1 MKNVCS
7 ILVTSLLAVLL
18 YNCTEVQK
26 GTVIEGQISGAA
38 NLQVF
43 LDEAGLGQQANIVL
57 EKQDATADGVFKFE
71 FPEGIDPGAYR
82 LRIGR
87 QRMNFILDGTEKNVK
102 FSGPLDQMNRYQ
114 VNATGSKPTSTFINT
129 MQALI
134 KREMNADDIKTLVDT
149 TENPLVGVYTAIS
162 ALGTRADYLD
172 THKAAYD
179 RLASVDPS
187 GETTT
192 TYKQLIDQIEAQY
205 AAQMAAE
212 RIKVGQPAP
221 DISLPS
227 PDGKEYALSDLKG
240 KVVMLDF
247 WASWCRPCRM
257 ANPDVVKLYKKY
269 KDQGFTVFSVS
280 LDGPR
285 RIDGLSPEQIQAQQ
299 DASKTK
305 WIDAIAADQLEWS
318 YHVSDLK
325 GWSAAPAAVY
335 GVKSIP
341 KTFLIDKDGNIAK
354 VGVNPLSGITQ
365 LEQDIK
371 TLL

>member
-7 ILVTSLLAVLL
+7 ILVMCLLAMSL
-18 YNCTEVQK
+18 YNCAEVQK

-57 EKQDATADGVFKFE
+57 EKMDADASGTFKFE
-71 FPEGIDPGAYR
+71 FPEGIDPGVYR

-87 QRMNFILDGTEKNVK
+87 QRMNFILDGSEKK
-102 FSGPLDQMNRYQ
+102 ITFSGPLDQMNRYQ
-114 VNATGSKPTSTFINT
+114 LNVTGSTPTATFVNT
-129 MQALI
+129 MQALV
-134 KREMNADDIKTLVDT
+134 KREMKADDIRNFVDT
-149 TENPLVGVYTAIS
+149 TANPLVGVFTTIN
-162 ALGTRADYLD
+162 ALGTRGDYLD

-179 RLASVDPS
+179 RLASVDPQ
-187 GETTT
+187 GEVAT
-192 TYKQLIDQIEAQY
+192 TYRALITQLEAQY
-205 AAQMAAE
+205 AAKMAAE

-221 DISLPS
+221 DIKLTS

-240 KVVMLDF
+240 QVVMLDF

-257 ANPDVVKLYKKY
+257 ANPDVVELYKKY
-269 KDQGFTVFSVS
+269 KNQGFTVFSVS

-285 RIDGLSPEQIQAQQ
+285 RTNGLTPEQIQAQQ
-299 DASKTK
+299 EASKTK
-305 WIDAIAADQLEWS
+305 WVGAIAADQLEWP
-318 YHVSDLK
+318 YHVSDLM

-341 KTFLIDKDGNIAK
+341 KTFLIDKNGMIAK
-354 VGVNPLSGITQ
+354 TGVNPLAGIGQ
-365 LEQDIK
+365 LEKDIQS
-371 TLL
+371 LL